1 MTALLS
7 FEDVAR
13 RFGDVTALDGV
24 SLEVQRGEIFGLLGP
39 SGSGKTTLLRL
50 AGILDAPTAG
60 RVLLDGRPV
69 DAGGDRDLAT
79 RRRIAMI
86 LQKPVVF
93 RGTVLRNATYG
104 LRLRDVKE
112 EEARRRAMEA
122 LEGVGLGGL
131 GGRSASTL
139 SGGEVQR
146 LAFARA
152 AVLRPDLMLLDEFT
166 ANLDPANILLL
177 EKAVRGFREA
187 GGTVVMVTHNLPQGR
202 RLADRVGLLLNG
214 RLVEQAPSLKFFE
227 SPETAEAKDFL
238 SGAMVW

>member
-24 SLEVQRGEIFGLLGP
+24 SLGVQRGEIFGLLGP

-104 LRLRDVKE
+104 LRLRDVEE

-131 GGRSASTL
+131 AGRSASTL